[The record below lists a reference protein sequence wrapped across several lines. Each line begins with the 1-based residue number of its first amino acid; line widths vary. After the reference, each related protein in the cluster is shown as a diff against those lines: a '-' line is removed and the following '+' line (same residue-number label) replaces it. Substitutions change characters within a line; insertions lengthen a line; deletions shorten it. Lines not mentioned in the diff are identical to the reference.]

1 MASGKR
7 IAIIGCGAS
16 GLAAIKVCLEDGL
29 EPICFEKNHD
39 IGGLWR
45 FEESKKNGATVYRS
59 THVNTSKEM
68 MSYSDFPLPKEYA
81 NYMHNS
87 YVLKY
92 YRMYAE
98 RFGILKHI
106 QFHTE
111 VLSCDFADD
120 YSKTGNWEL
129 KVKNS
134 KTEKE
139 RTEIFNGVMVAVGHH
154 AVPNFPVS
162 EFAGYEKF
170 KGPITHSTDYRD
182 FKGFED
188 KNVVVVGMGN
198 SGADIAVELSW
209 HCPKVCLSTRKGSWI
224 FGRVGGK
231 GYPLDYK
238 FMTRYNLLRMSIL
251 PESYTRAELEASLNG
266 VLDHANWG
274 IKPKNGPL
282 NQHPLITSA
291 LPDRILNGSVTM
303 KPNVQRFKEDSVV
316 FVDGSEVKADAVVF
330 ATGYVFSF
338 PFLKDSLI
346 NFRNKTST
354 DVYQMMWPL
363 SVKHNTLCMIG
374 HVQALATVNPL
385 AEMQS
390 RWATRVF
397 KGLSKL
403 PSEREMRNQV
413 EEKHKQMKSHY
424 YESQRHTIEVDHI
437 PYMDFLAKEIGCK
450 PNLWRIALTDLPLAK
465 KMFFEYCTG
474 YQYRL
479 VGPGKWSGAREAIM
493 TQTERMLHPLKCLPM
508 HEEKK
513 TGWWSYFIVVV
524 IATVIYFV
532 FNNYY

>member
-397 KGLSKL
+397 KGMS
-403 PSEREMRNQV
+403 
-413 EEKHKQMKSHY
+413 
-424 YESQRHTIEVDHI
+424 
-437 PYMDFLAKEIGCK
+437 
-450 PNLWRIALTDLPLAK
+450 
-465 KMFFEYCTG
+465 
-474 YQYRL
+474 
-479 VGPGKWSGAREAIM
+479 
-493 TQTERMLHPLKCLPM
+493 
-508 HEEKK
+508 
-513 TGWWSYFIVVV
+513 
-524 IATVIYFV
+524 
-532 FNNYY
+532 